1 MSRFIFLDLQV
12 DLADFQQ
19 LAKENDGYRYLLV
32 GVDVMS
38 RRLFTAP
45 VKAKTSVEMKK
56 AFEQIFQQMPNLPS
70 FIYSD
75 LGLEFTS
82 KEMKEYFK
90 EKGIKQQTTRTGETK
105 AAFAEG
111 KIKVIKERL
120 YRWFSEKNST
130 RWLETVPKIVK
141 ALNNK
146 PNTTTGIAPNK
157 FTPEMTREVWDRLYK
172 DHMIIGERKNGGINF
187 NKPRYE
193 EGDAVRL
200 AKAKRTFDKG

>member
-1 MSRFIFLDLQV
+1 V
-12 DLADFQQ
+12 
-19 LAKENDGYRYLLV
+19 
-32 GVDVMS
+32 
-38 RRLFTAP
+38 FTAP

-56 AFEQIFQQMPNLPS
+56 AFEQIFEQMPHLPS

-82 KEMKEYFK
+82 ADMRDYFE
-90 EKGIKQQTTRTGETK
+90 EKGIKQQTTRKGETK

-146 PNTTTGIAPNK
+146 PNTTTKIAPNK
-157 FTPEMTREVWDRLYK
+157 FTPEMTRRVWDRLYK
-172 DHMIIGERKNGGINF
+172 DHMLIGKREKGNLKLK
-187 NKPRYE
+187 KPRYE